1 MEDTLPIGSDSK
13 QWIEHAVM
21 DNGNLSNRYHITMA
35 DSTQVSASSIAQ
47 AIKHLMETALMQL
60 HNLDVDVTITMN
72 SIYLVRL
79 GEVEDDPGQY
89 SEYRVTEVFGSNGS
103 VTNTTYEEDAYI
115 MGNYQPISAEECPAI
130 PFFESYGMEGDGNG
144 VGAVAN
150 ITVSTGSGD
159 PYTVDFQIEVHK
171 DLSYAQPYTVK
182 STNTSN

>member
-1 MEDTLPIGSDSK
+1 
-13 QWIEHAVM
+13 
-21 DNGNLSNRYHITMA
+21 
-35 DSTQVSASSIAQ
+35 
-47 AIKHLMETALMQL
+47 
-60 HNLDVDVTITMN
+60 
-72 SIYLVRL
+72 
-79 GEVEDDPGQY
+79 
-89 SEYRVTEVFGSNGS
+89 
-103 VTNTTYEEDAYI
+103 
-115 MGNYQPISAEECPAI
+115 MGNYQPISAEECPAM